1 VNNPDVEATVT
12 DITTSKVQLSIDGKT
27 VEVDASATVLEAALD
42 NDIFIP
48 HLCHHPDLVPAGV
61 CRLCFVDLDGR
72 MVTSCN
78 TPVSDGATI
87 RTDTAEVQD
96 TRRGATELLL
106 VNHHRGVV
114 DCEEG
119 DACELREIA
128 RFVGVDEAKLRRLR
142 SPDGQLPADTSNPFF
157 EFDPNICVLCGICVR
172 TCDEIVGIS
181 AIDFVKRGVFTTIGS
196 APDAQWIDS
205 DCVSCGECVVRC
217 PTGSLAFT
225 LFEVPEREV
234 STTCTYCGCGCGIH
248 LGVSGDRLVSARGVR
263 ESPANEGRLCVKGR
277 FGFDFVNAP
286 DRLKTPLIRRNGALE
301 EATWDEAL
309 DLVAE
314 KFTANRGDA
323 FAAIASAKLTNE
335 ENYVIQKLTRAVLG
349 TNSVDHCA
357 RLCHSPS
364 VAGLVQSFGSGA
376 MTGSSKD
383 LGDARCLF
391 AIGTNTTAAHPI
403 LGLQVMRAIAQ
414 GGKLIVANP
423 RQIELAQYADLFI
436 QHRAGSDVAL
446 LMGMM
451 RVILEEGLHDP
462 AFIAARCENFEA
474 FEASLA
480 EYDEATVV
488 EKTGVPFALI
498 AEAARLYAE
507 NAPASILYAMGITQ
521 HTHGTDNV
529 LAISNLALLTG
540 NVGQP
545 SNGVH
550 PLRGQ
555 SNVQG
560 ACDMGALPNV
570 YPGYQKVDLPE
581 VKAKFEHAW
590 GVELDDLPG
599 LTHLEILNGVTGGR
613 IKAIYLVGENPALSE
628 ADATHAQEAM
638 DQVDFLVVQDIFMT
652 ESARYAD
659 VVLPAVTFAE
669 KDGTFTN
676 TERRVQRVRKAIE
689 PIGDAR
695 SDLWITCEIAKR
707 MGAPGFDFETA
718 TEVMGEIATLTPI
731 YGGITHERIEDVG
744 LQWPCPDKD
753 HPGTRFLHGERF
765 QTPSGRGRFVPL
777 TYRAPD
783 EEPDREFPLVLTTE
797 RSLYHYHTA
806 TMTRRVAGLEQLRP
820 EELVEIHPRDAAAL
834 RIASGDQ
841 VRVTS
846 RRGEVVA
853 RALVTEV
860 SPPGTISMTFHFHE
874 APTNVLTNAAFDPI
888 AKIPETKVCA
898 VRVERVT
905 GEPS

>member
-1 VNNPDVEATVT
+1 MEV
-12 DITTSKVQLSIDGKT
+12 ILDGQPI
-27 VEVDASATVLEAALD
+27 EVDAEATLLEAALE
-42 NDIFIP
+42 NDVFIP

-61 CRLCFVDLDGR
+61 CRLCFVEVDGR
-72 MVTSCN
+72 MVTACN
-78 TPVSDGATI
+78 TPVTPGAQV
-87 RTDTAEVQD
+87 RTDTEEIKQTV
-96 TRRGATELLL
+96 RGAVELLL

-119 DACELREIA
+119 EACELRQIA
-128 RFVGVDEAKLRRLR
+128 NFVGVNEAKLRRYR
-142 SPDGQLPADTSNPFF
+142 SPDHNLVADTSNPFF

-172 TCDEIVGIS
+172 TCDEIVGVS
-181 AIDFVKRGVFTTIGS
+181 AIDFVKRGVFTSIGS
-196 APDAQWIDS
+196 APDAEWIES

-217 PTGSLAFT
+217 PTASLSFKE
-225 LFEVPEREV
+225 FEAPQREV
-234 STTCTYCGCGCGIH
+234 ETTCTYCGCGCGIH
-248 LGVSGDRLVSARGVR
+248 LGVVDDQLVSVRGVR
-263 ESPANEGRLCVKGR
+263 ENPSNEGRLCVKGR

-286 DRLKTPLIRRNGALE
+286 DRLKTPLIRRNGSLE

-309 DLVAE
+309 DLVVE
-314 KFTANRGDA
+314 KFQAHRGAA

-335 ENYVIQKLTRAVLG
+335 ENYVLQKLARAVQG
-349 TNSVDHCA
+349 TNNVDHCA
-357 RLCHSPS
+357 RLCHAPS

-376 MTGSSKD
+376 MTSSSKD
-383 LGDARCLF
+383 IGDARCVF

-403 LGLQVMRAIAQ
+403 IGLQVMRSIRQ

-423 RQIELAQYADLFI
+423 REIELAQHADLFI

-462 AFIAARCENFEA
+462 DYIAARCEDFEA

-480 EYDEATVV
+480 AYDDATVE
-488 EKTGVPFALI
+488 EKTGVPFAQI
-498 AEAARLYAE
+498 AEAARMYAA

-540 NVGQP
+540 NVGHP
-545 SNGVH
+545 SSGVN

-570 YPGYQKVDLPE
+570 YPGYQRVDLPD
-581 VKAKFEHAW
+581 VKAKFEQAW
-590 GVELDDLPG
+590 DVELDDAPG
-599 LTHLEILNGVTGGR
+599 LTHLEILRGVTGGT
-613 IKAIYLVGENPALSE
+613 IKTIYLVGENPALSE
-628 ADATHAQEAM
+628 ADATHAQKAM
-638 DQVDFLVVQDIFMT
+638 EECEFLVVQDIFLT

-659 VVLPAVTFAE
+659 VVLPAATFAE

-689 PIGDAR
+689 PIGESR
-695 SDLWITCEIAKR
+695 SDLWITCEIARR
-707 MGAPGFDFETA
+707 MGAPGFDYA
-718 TEVMGEIATLTPI
+718 DAADVMEEIAALTPI
-731 YGGITHERIEDVG
+731 YGGISHDRIEDVG
-744 LQWPCPDKD
+744 LQWPCPDKE
-753 HPGTRFLHGERF
+753 HPGTRFLHGEQFPRPGGKARF
-765 QTPSGRGRFVPL
+765 FPL
-777 TYRAPD
+777 AYRPPD
-783 EEPDREFPLVLTTE
+783 EEPDAEYPLVLTTE
-797 RSLYHYHTA
+797 RSLYHYHTS
-806 TMTRRVAGLEQLRP
+806 TMTRRVHGLEELRP

-834 RIASGDQ
+834 QISSGDE

-860 SPPGTISMTFHFHE
+860 SPPGTVSMTFHFHE
-874 APTNVLTNAAFDPI
+874 APTNVLTNAAYDPV

-898 VRVERVT
+898 VRVERT
-905 GEPS
+905 S